1 MLRHSNQRKSLVP
14 GLRDIPDCCR
24 SKWNSGKKWFQSCLF
39 LSFLCFLA
47 LITLIYDHKLHFDLV
62 HLLLRQV
69 KKANVSRP
77 DFHKNNSGWALFVI
91 FNIFIIA
98 NSMLFFQI
106 ITLPHGKVRVLRSNI
121 NKWNV
126 SYWFNTNLVDA
137 CFKQCGKS
145 YDIFQEVGFIKN
157 VSRTQYLILMLRFL
171 ERKAFYTGL

>member
-69 KKANVSRP
+69 KKAMFLVRISIKIIVGGR
-77 DFHKNNSGWALFVI
+77 FFVI

-98 NSMLFFQI
+98 NWTLSLRI

-126 SYWFNTNLVDA
+126 TYWFK
-137 CFKQCGKS
+137 FGW
-145 YDIFQEVGFIKN
+145 YMF
-157 VSRTQYLILMLRFL
+157 
-171 ERKAFYTGL
+171 